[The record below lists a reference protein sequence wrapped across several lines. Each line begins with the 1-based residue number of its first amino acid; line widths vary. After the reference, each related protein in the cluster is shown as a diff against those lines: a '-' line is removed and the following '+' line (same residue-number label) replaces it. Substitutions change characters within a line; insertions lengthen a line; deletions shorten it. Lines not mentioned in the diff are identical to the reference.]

1 MTTQNKIH
9 RVVDQCR
16 RSHNGPI
23 TTENELDQVLLL
35 MTDAKE
41 KRKAIVYEIWYRKF
55 TLLNINDS
63 NPLFLQKN
71 LSTDK
76 LEINLRMLLQKC
88 GLTLASSVTMDD
100 LERVILEDDP
110 LISDDVVE
118 NVEDETETLCAV

>member
-9 RVVDQCR
+9 RVVEQCR
-16 RSHNGPI
+16 QSHNGPI
-23 TTENELDQVLLL
+23 TTENELDQDIILL
-35 MTDAKE
+35 TDEKE
-41 KRKAIVYEIWYRKF
+41 KCKAIVYEIWYRKF

-71 LSTDK
+71 LSTDR

-88 GLTLASSVTMDD
+88 GLTLVSSVTMDD

-110 LISDDVVE
+110 LISDDVVK
-118 NVEDETETLCAV
+118 NVGDETMES